1 MRVGSLVILGFA
13 LALGCSDR
21 ASSKQQIRTEPQRRV
36 IEPPSGTARPMP
48 PHAIR
53 VDGIGPYKL
62 GERMLSLL
70 AQLALGPRMNRL
82 EIPGL
87 LHLQVIRAED
97 DMVLIG
103 GESSASI
110 ASTNASFLSVVGGA
124 EVARTEK
131 GDVHVGSSRA
141 DLERELGPFVSDLDR
156 ANDPRVVVPNELRN
170 ARVIIERDR
179 VSAIVV
185 AGEGGLPRAASAP
198 ATPATE
204 GSASEPAC
212 ERPASTDRAIG
223 ACLLAG
229 TGGELIERDGDEL
242 VVRSSSTESDDDKKP
257 RYVTTLRVPNLQF
270 VAILRNEAG
279 RDELIAVT
287 RTDEPQMRTWSLVGY
302 RFEAKQIVR
311 TIDPAPLYQVSA
323 TQTRWIGA
331 ELRDVELFLELV
343 SRPDGIEVGGLLT
356 TRPGGKLR
364 DVVVISPVTIARQ
377 HSKSGKSATSETSD
391 GGPDGRSGPGSGKP

>member
-1 MRVGSLVILGFA
+1 MRVGSLVISVLA
-13 LALGCSDR
+13 LLGCSER
-21 ASSKQQIRTEPQRRV
+21 ASNKQQVRTEPQRRV

-53 VDGIGPYKL
+53 GDGIGPYKL

-141 DLERELGPFVSDLDR
+141 ELERELGPFVAELDR

-170 ARVIIERDR
+170 VRVIVERDR

-185 AGEGGLPRAASAP
+185 AGENSLPRAAAAP
-198 ATPATE
+198 AAPATE

-242 VVRSSSTESDDDKKP
+242 VVRSIATDDVDKKP
-257 RYVTTLRVPNLQF
+257 RYVTTLRPPNLQF
-270 VAILRNEAG
+270 VAVLRNEAG
-279 RDELIAVT
+279 RDELIAIT

-302 RFEAKQIVR
+302 RFDAKQIVR

-331 ELRDVELFLELV
+331 ELRDVELFLELA

-364 DVVVISPVTIARQ
+364 DVVVISPITIPRR
-377 HSKSGKSATSETSD
+377 HGKSATSETSD
-391 GGPDGRSGPGSGKP
+391 AGPDGRSGPGSAKP